1 MFCEVTIKT
10 YRRTKEED
18 RKKKS
23 IRDQVQR
30 AGICVPSLP
39 EPQPMSDEKQEELL
53 NQMAEVIRTIGDD
66 VDTKYKNMVDEFAQV
81 MDIQSFQ
88 RLGDKVFADGITW
101 GKIVTLI
108 CVVGKAIVKVSGIVS
123 WTLDYF
129 KDNLLYWISNR
140 GGWINSISSLARYS
154 FEQDFGSSSSPISLS
169 SGVLFISGVLLGGLI
184 VWRLNRVA

>member
-1 MFCEVTIKT
+1 MLSQYVFRSV
-10 YRRTKEED
+10 
-18 RKKKS
+18 
-23 IRDQVQR
+23 RDQVQR
-30 AGICVPSLP
+30 AGICALSLP
-39 EPQPMSDEKQEELL
+39 EPTPMSDEKEEFVD
-53 NQMAEVIRTIGDD
+53 QVAEVIKTIGDYLD
-66 VDTKYKNMVDEFAQV
+66 SDTKFNNMVDGFARV
-81 MDIQSFQ
+81 MDRQSFQ

-108 CVVGKAIVKVSGIVS
+108 CVVGKAIVKILADYVSGIVS

-129 KDNLLYWISNR
+129 RDSLLYWICNR